1 VVNSMVKSAVKVP
14 SSFDDISAEWLTA
27 ALREGGLDDVV
38 VASLRQESLGAVHG
52 FACILSRLVIEYSF
66 APAGA
71 PASLVAKI
79 PNPDP
84 VAQAAGSAMLGWER
98 ESRFYADLAPR
109 VTARTPR
116 CYYNG
121 AVPERVAFL
130 LLLEDLGALT
140 TGDQI
145 LGLTSAQAEVAARWL
160 AEFHASWC
168 GRSELAD
175 FDWLEP
181 MDKRRRLHQPLV
193 AASWEPFLEKFGP
206 VLPAE
211 PLRWMEKYIDTF
223 GHPKERAAPL
233 TVVHGDFRPDN
244 FMLDGDRA
252 IVPIDWQNV
261 AITTGAYDLADLVVT
276 GITPEQRRAT
286 TEQLVQT
293 YRNTLLSRGVDPGTY
308 GELFDSFREEV
319 LNVMAILTI
328 GAVFTTDPRSFE
340 LVRANAQR
348 AYLAAVDLDLGEF
361 I

>member
-1 VVNSMVKSAVKVP
+1 VVKQHGASVVRVP
-14 SSFDDISAEWLTA
+14 SSLDEISAEWLTE

-38 VASLRQESLGAVHG
+38 VASVHQESLGAVHG
-52 FACILSRLVIEYSF
+52 FACVLSRLVIEYAT

-109 VTARTPR
+109 IAARTAR
-116 CYYNG
+116 CFYNG

-130 LLLEDLGALT
+130 LLLEDLGGLT

-145 LGLTSAQAEVAARWL
+145 VGLTPRQAEVAARWL
-160 AEFHASWC
+160 GEFHSSWC

-181 MDKRRRLHQPLV
+181 MHERRRQHQPLV
-193 AASWEPFLEKFGP
+193 AASWEPFVEKFGP
-206 VLPAE
+206 MLPAG
-211 PLRWMEKYIDTF
+211 PLGWMEKYIDTF
-223 GHPKERAAPL
+223 GQPRGGAAPT

-261 AITTGAYDLADLVVT
+261 AITTGAYDLANLVAT
-276 GITPEQRRAT
+276 AITPEQRRLT
-286 TEQLVQT
+286 TEQLVET
-293 YRNTLLSRGVDPGTY
+293 YRKTLLSRGVDPGTY
-308 GELFDSFREEV
+308 EELFESVREEV
-319 LNVMAILTI
+319 LNVMAVLTV

-340 LVRANAQR
+340 LVRVNAER
-348 AYLAAVDLDLGEF
+348 AYVAALDLDLGEF
-361 I
+361 V

>member
-1 VVNSMVKSAVKVP
+1 MVDNELVEIP
-14 SSFDDISAEWLTA
+14 SSLDEIGAEWLTE

-38 VASLRQESLGAVHG
+38 VASVRQESLGDVHG
-52 FACILSRLVIEYSF
+52 FACVLSRIVIEYGV

-71 PASLVAKI
+71 PPTLVAKI

-109 VTARTPR
+109 IAARTAR

-121 AVPERVAFL
+121 ADPERVAFL
-130 LLLEDLGALT
+130 LLLEDLGGLT

-145 LGLTSAQAEVAARWL
+145 RGLTPAQAEVAARWL
-160 AEFHASWC
+160 GEFHASWC
-168 GRSELAD
+168 GRSELED

-181 MDKRRRLHQPLV
+181 MHVRRRQHQPLV
-193 AASWEPFLEKFGP
+193 AASWEPFLDKFAAM
-206 VLPAE
+206 LPAS
-211 PLRWMEKYIDTF
+211 PLLWMEKYIDTF
-223 GHPKERAAPL
+223 GQPRERAAPP
-233 TVVHGDFRPDN
+233 TVQHGDFRPDN

-261 AITTGAYDLADLVVT
+261 AITTGAYDLANLVVT
-276 GITPEQRRAT
+276 AITPEQRRAT
-286 TEQLVQT
+286 TEQLVET
-293 YRNTLLSRGVDPGTY
+293 YRSTLLSRGVDPGTSD
-308 GELFDSFREEV
+308 ELFESVREEV
-319 LNVMAILTI
+319 LNVMAVLTI

-340 LVRANAQR
+340 LVRVNAER

-361 I
+361 V